1 MREFPPCLSLV
12 TLKFG
17 VKIEY
22 TIQKLLIFLKELFTI
37 MFIDEAEITVQG
49 GDGGAGK
56 VAFFV
61 NKKGP
66 CGGNGGKGGGLY
78 FITSSNVTDLKKF
91 TEATSFKAENGQ
103 VGGSNRRVGRK
114 GKDLYL
120 SVPVN
125 TTIIDNESNQE
136 ITLTDS
142 LPTIIICRGGDGGFG
157 NDYFKTP
164 TYQTP
169 HKTTSG
175 QKGSE
180 KKITLILRL
189 IAHFGFIGL
198 PNAGKSSL
206 LNELTNAHVKTANY
220 PFTTL
225 EPNLGVINGKVLAD
239 IPGLIEGASAGKGL
253 GIKFL
258 KHIEKVSLLLHCISV
273 ESQDIEKDYKT
284 VIEEISKYNK
294 NVLSK
299 KSIILLTKSDLISQE
314 AIKEKIKILK
324 KLDTTVIPVSIHDW
338 DSLEKLKKLLKTVV

>member
-1 MREFPPCLSLV
+1 
-12 TLKFG
+12 
-17 VKIEY
+17 
-22 TIQKLLIFLKELFTI
+22 
-37 MFIDEAEITVQG
+37 MFIDEAEITVKG

-66 CGGNGGKGGGLY
+66 CGGNGGKGGDLY
-78 FITSSNVTDLKKF
+78 FIASSNVTDLKKF
-91 TEATSFKAENGQ
+91 TEVTLFKAEDGQ

-125 TTIIDNESNQE
+125 TMIIDKETDKKIALTE
-136 ITLTDS
+136 IRS
-142 LPTIIICRGGDGGFG
+142 TILVCRGGNGGLG
-157 NDYFKTP
+157 NDSFKTP
-164 TYQTP
+164 THRTP
-169 HKTTSG
+169 RKATPG
-175 QKGSE
+175 QKGVE

-189 IAHFGFIGL
+189 IAHFGLIGL

-206 LNELTNAHVKTANY
+206 LNELTNAHAKIADY

-225 EPNLGVINGKVLAD
+225 EPNLGVIDGRIIAD
-239 IPGLIEGASAGKGL
+239 IPGLIEGASIGKGL

-273 ESQDIEKDYKT
+273 ESENIEKDYAT
-284 VIEEISKYNK
+284 VVEEISKYNK
-294 NVLSK
+294 SILLK

-314 AIKEKIKILK
+314 EIKEKIEILK
-324 KLDTTVIPVSIHDW
+324 KLNPAAIPVSIHDW
-338 DSLEKLKKLLKTVV
+338 NSLEELRKMLKA